1 MIRRLLP
8 VLIFFALAALLVAGL
23 YNAPYKE
30 IIPSPLVGK
39 PLPQFS
45 LPVLNQ
51 PGRTA
56 ASGELAGPY
65 LLNVWGSWC
74 PGCRVEHPLVDRIAK
89 SSLVPVYGFNYK
101 DDPDDAA
108 RWLQRYGDPYA
119 FSFTDLP
126 GKVAIDLGVY
136 GAPETF
142 VVDRRGIVRYKQIGP
157 MSETDWQGTIK
168 PLLEQLNR
176 EDEQ

>member
-8 VLIFFALAALLVAGL
+8 VLVFIALAALLVAGL
-23 YNAPYKE
+23 FNAPYKE

-39 PLPQFS
+39 PLPQFR

-51 PGRTA
+51 PERTA
-56 ASGELAGPY
+56 ASTELEGPY
-65 LLNVWGSWC
+65 LLNIWGSWC
-74 PGCRVEHPLVDRIAK
+74 PGCRVEHPLIEHIAQNGP
-89 SSLVPVYGFNYK
+89 VPVYGFNYK
-101 DDPDDAA
+101 DEPADAA
-108 RWLQRYGDPYA
+108 RWLERYGDPYV

-157 MSETDWQGTIK
+157 LSETDWRVKVK
-168 PLLEQLNR
+168 PLLERLNL
-176 EDEQ
+176 EGQQ